1 MKFGE
6 SDGKIFVGK
15 TAEKVDGYKLSKRTV
30 YKIVK
35 EYIEGKGAQCLYY
48 ISEKIIVY
56 RCPMK

>member
-15 TAEKVDGYKLSKRTV
+15 TVEKVEVYKLSKRTV

-35 EYIEGKGAQCLYY
+35 EYIEERYTMLILQK
-48 ISEKIIVY
+48 
-56 RCPMK
+56 